1 MSLLTKLSLH
11 IGRRIGSVPLDAG
24 HWAGRAGQSGDRG
37 AAAAACGGE
46 RAGHAFAQGEVAV
59 LAAVAAAHQARAEA
73 AEEAATGANQRSQE
87 VSPAPA
93 AAYPLRCSGVL
104 QLGPLPDL
112 VSRVAVLP
120 IAASLPRASC
130 WSGGCLSCEKL
141 LCALLT
147 APHAHACMPYDQRRP
162 RRCEQGAMPR
172 PTACTRLGARA

>member
-87 VSPAPA
+87 VR
-93 AAYPLRCSGVL
+93 L
-104 QLGPLPDL
+104 LPQRQTP
-112 VSRVAVLP
+112 SVAQG
-120 IAASLPRASC
+120 SSSSDRT
-130 WSGGCLSCEKL
+130 
-141 LCALLT
+141 LT
-147 APHAHACMPYDQRRP
+147 S
-162 RRCEQGAMPR
+162 
-172 PTACTRLGARA
+172 